1 MSVTENAGEN
11 GPQEAAPQDT
21 ASSAAEPSEAKAKD
35 ICLRL
40 LTGRQ
45 RTRAELH
52 EAMLRKNVT
61 EEVAERVLAR
71 LAKARLVDDAAFAES
86 WVRSRHAQS
95 GLASGVLVA
104 ELRRKGVD
112 EEVAAEA
119 AAEVRGE
126 PEEQRAR
133 ELVRKKL
140 RSAAAPDGDDRHRAL
155 TRRLVSM
162 LARKGYPQGLA
173 YRVVRDELADATGRR
188 GCEFPDDPEP
198 D

>member
-1 MSVTENAGEN
+1 MSVAESAGEN
-11 GPQEAAPQDT
+11 GTPEAGPPD
-21 ASSAAEPSEAKAKD
+21 AAPSEAKAKD

-40 LTGRQ
+40 LTGRA

-71 LAKARLVDDAAFAES
+71 LVKARLVDDAAFAES

-95 GLASGVLVA
+95 GLSSGALVA

-119 AAEVRGE
+119 AAEVRGA

-140 RSAAAPDGDDRHRAL
+140 RSAAPPDGDDRRRAL

-162 LARKGYPQGLA
+162 LARKGYQQGLA
-173 YRVVRDELADATGRR
+173 YRVVRDELADTPGHPGSA
-188 GCEFPDDPEP
+188 FPDDLDP

>member
-1 MSVTENAGEN
+1 MFRAGDG
-11 GPQEAAPQDT
+11 GPSET
-21 ASSAAEPSEAKAKD
+21 GPSEAEAKD

-40 LTGRQ
+40 LTARP

-52 EAMLRKNVT
+52 EAMLRKNVA
-61 EEVAERVLAR
+61 EDMAERVLAR
-71 LAKARLVDDAAFAES
+71 LEKAKLVDDAEFAET

-95 GLASGVLVA
+95 GLASRALVA

-112 EEVAAEA
+112 DEIAAEA
-119 AAEVRGE
+119 ASDVRGE
-126 PEEQRAR
+126 QEEQRAR

-140 RSAAAPDGDDRHRAL
+140 RSSAVTGGEQDRAAV
-155 TRRLVSM
+155 RRLVAM

-173 YRVVRDELADATGRR
+173 YRVVRDELAAGR
-188 GCEFPDDPEP
+188 GTDPESLDDLAP